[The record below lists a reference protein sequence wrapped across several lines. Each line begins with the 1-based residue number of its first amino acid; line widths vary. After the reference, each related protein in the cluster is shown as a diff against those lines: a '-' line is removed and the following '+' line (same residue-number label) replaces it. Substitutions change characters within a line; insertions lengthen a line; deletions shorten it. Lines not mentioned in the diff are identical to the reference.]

1 MWYEYFLDRGLIPF
15 LLVKYFINRLN
26 GLTDTKLKKST
37 EEDRSNFSNLISQGP
52 IAYDTEVANQQHYE
66 VTSEFF
72 QSILGPRLKYSSCFW
87 DESTSNLEDA
97 EIKMLNMYIER
108 CEIRGGLSVLDL
120 GCGWGSVTLYL
131 AEKFPDSKFT
141 CLSNSETQIKYIKTI
156 CNEKNLDNV
165 TAIKSDINDFA
176 PQQKFD
182 RVISIEMFEHMHNLK
197 ELFKRISLWMTPD
210 AILFIHVFSHK
221 DTPYFFLDEKSWMA
235 KHFFRSGLMPSYD
248 LFDNFSEELL
258 LTQSWLI
265 NGTHYQ
271 RTLDEWEKRLRSNK
285 QEILKIFQKGVDKKH
300 SLILWRRWRIF
311 LAACSSLFGFNSG
324 DVWFVA
330 HHKFRLRETHE

>member
-15 LLVKYFINRLN
+15 PLVRYFINRLN
-26 GLTDTKLKKST
+26 GRTHNKLKNIT
-37 EEDRSNFSNLISQGP
+37 EEDRKVFSGLISKGP
-52 IAYDTEVANQQHYE
+52 IANDTEIANQQHYE

-72 QSILGPRLKYSSCFW
+72 QSILGSHLKYSSCYW
-87 DESTSNLEDA
+87 DESTSNLDDA
-97 EIKMLNMYIER
+97 EIKMLDMYIER
-108 CEIRGGLSVLDL
+108 CEIKDGLSVLDL

-131 AEKFPDSKFT
+131 AQKFPHSTFT
-141 CLSNSETQIKYIKTI
+141 CISNSETQINYIKNI
-156 CNEKNLDNV
+156 VDEKQLENV
-165 TAIKSDINDFA
+165 IATKSDINEFN
-176 PQQKFD
+176 PQEKFD
-182 RVISIEMFEHMHNLK
+182 RIISIEMFEHMNNLQ
-197 ELFKRISLWMTPD
+197 ELLRRISLWMTPD

-235 KHFFRSGLMPSYD
+235 KHFFRSGMMPSYD

-258 LTQSWLI
+258 LTESWLI

-271 RTLDEWEKRLRSNK
+271 RTLDEWEKKLLSNK
-285 QEILKIFQKGVDKKH
+285 EKILKIFQKDVDKKH

-311 LAACSSLFGFNSG
+311 LAACSSLFGFNAG

-330 HHKFRLRETHE
+330 HHKFRLRENG